1 MIKYLNIILFYIIFT
16 TSQTFASDDLST
28 VYESENED
36 VSTVSSDYSE
46 DNRSISSETPD
57 DPSLA
62 DGSYSI
68 FEDPITG
75 EYYPTAFNYKVL
87 PDLLGTKTS
96 APSVIEVEELTLK
109 NVVQFPIVLLPYLI
123 EGDFANKK
131 SPVIWA
137 KFILPKT
144 VYQQYMEDDEETDQD
159 FFEVSCQ
166 ITNPAQYIDAEEVEE
181 ALDDELQTL
190 AAL

>member
-1 MIKYLNIILFYIIFT
+1 MMKYLNIIFIYTIFT

-68 FEDPITG
+68 
-75 EYYPTAFNYKVL
+75 L
-87 PDLLGTKTS
+87 KT
-96 APSVIEVEELTLK
+96 
-109 NVVQFPIVLLPYLI
+109 LLPANTTLQHLI
-123 EGDFANKK
+123 IKCFL
-131 SPVIWA
+131 I
-137 KFILPKT
+137 
-144 VYQQYMEDDEETDQD
+144 
-159 FFEVSCQ
+159 C
-166 ITNPAQYIDAEEVEE
+166 
-181 ALDDELQTL
+181 
-190 AAL
+190 